1 MNRKGSVALVAAVAL
16 GLMVGL
22 GAFTFIYARGAS
34 YLTND
39 PAACANCHV
48 MQEHFDAWNK
58 SSHRSVATC
67 NDCHTPHNV
76 VGKYTTKALNGFWH
90 SFYFT
95 TGNYPD
101 PLRITPRNHRVTEGA
116 CRNCHQAIV
125 DAIDP
130 RVALRDGAPGPPGTG
145 RLTLLQRSDAERGGS
160 GGGAPSSTS
169 HVSTNDDALSCVR
182 CHQYVGH
189 WVR

>member
-1 MNRKGSVALVAAVAL
+1 MNRRASLALVAAVAL
-16 GLMVGL
+16 GLLVGI
-22 GAFTFIYARGAS
+22 GAFTFTYARGAS
-34 YLTND
+34 YLTNN

-58 SSHRSVATC
+58 SSHRAVATC
-67 NDCHTPHNV
+67 NDCHTPHNL
-76 VGKYTTKALNGFWH
+76 VGKYLTKANNGFWH

-101 PLRITPRNHRVTEGA
+101 PLRITPRNHRVTEGT
-116 CRNCHQAIV
+116 CRYCHQAI
-125 DAIDP
+125 IDVIEP
-130 RVALRDGAPGPPGTG
+130 RVAHDDGSSMPPRTAGVAVPPSTGTVAP
-145 RLTLLQRSDAERGGS
+145 
-160 GGGAPSSTS
+160 
-169 HVSTNDDALSCVR
+169 HVSTNENALSCIR

>member
-1 MNRKGSVALVAAVAL
+1 MTHPQWLAGLAALLVGMSA
-16 GLMVGL
+16 GL
-22 GAFTFIYARGAS
+22 GFFTFGYARGAS

-48 MQEHFDAWNK
+48 MSEHYAAWMK
-58 SSHRSVATC
+58 GSHRSVATC
-67 NDCHTPHNV
+67 NDCHTPHNL

-101 PLRITPRNHRVTEGA
+101 PLRITPRNHRVTEQA
-116 CRNCHQAIV
+116 CRYCHAGIV
-125 DAIDP
+125 SAIDLDP
-130 RVALRDGAPGPPGTG
+130 HA
-145 RLTLLQRSDAERGGS
+145 SAESRAGE
-160 GGGAPSSTS
+160 PI
-169 HVSTNDDALSCVR
+169 SCVR
-182 CHQYVGH
+182 CHKYVGH